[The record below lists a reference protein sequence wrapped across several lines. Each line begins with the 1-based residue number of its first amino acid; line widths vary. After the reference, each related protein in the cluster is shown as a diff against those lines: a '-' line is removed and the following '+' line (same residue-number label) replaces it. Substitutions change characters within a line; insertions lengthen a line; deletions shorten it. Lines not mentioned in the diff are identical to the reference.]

1 MNIDFHDE
9 KNKAAYSGRSAD
21 ATWLEAM
28 RAVVD
33 PAGKRV
39 VDIGC
44 GGGIYSQAW
53 LALGAKSVVGVDFSH
68 AMLETARS
76 QAAGQDALAFV
87 YGDALHTGLPDAS
100 ADIVFARALIHHLT
114 DLDGFFAEVR
124 RLLVPEGLAIV
135 QDRTMEDVMIPGSPQ
150 HIRGFF
156 FEVFPHL
163 LDKEKDRRPEISQV
177 QDGMEKNDF
186 TTLECRRL
194 LETRRRYR
202 DWFEL
207 EADLR
212 ARTGRSI
219 LHALTDSELDELISV
234 MKQQLDG
241 HTELLEQDRWSIW
254 IGKRDRG
261 ILASIT

>member
-9 KNKAAYSGRSAD
+9 KNKTAYTGRSAD
-21 ATWLEAM
+21 ETWLEAM
-28 RAVVD
+28 RTIID
-33 PAGKRV
+33 PTGMRV
-39 VDIGC
+39 VDLGC

-53 LALGAKSVVGVDFSH
+53 LELGAKSVVGVDFSH

-76 QAAGQDALAFV
+76 QAAGQDALAFIH
-87 YGDALHTGLPDAS
+87 GDALHTGLPDANT
-100 ADIVFARALIHHLT
+100 DIVFVRALIHHLT

-124 RLLVPEGLAIV
+124 RLLVPGGLAIV
-135 QDRTMEDVMIPGSPQ
+135 QDRTMEDVMVPGSLR

-163 LDKEKDRRPEISQV
+163 LDKEKGRRPESRQV
-177 QDGMEKNDF
+177 EDAMARNGF
-186 TTLECRRL
+186 TALDCRRL

-202 DWFEL
+202 DWREL

-219 LHALTDSELDELISV
+219 LHALTDAELDELIDA
-234 MKQQLDG
+234 MRQKLYGQ
-241 HTELLEQDRWSIW
+241 TEILEQDRWSIW
-254 IGKRDRG
+254 IGKRDGG
-261 ILASIT
+261 ILA